1 MQAGRILTAG
11 LIAIAVAAAPAPA
24 FAWGATGH
32 ELASGAAVDALSKD
46 IPAFL
51 RTKKARAQ
59 IALLGREPDRWRN
72 AGRTH
77 DAERDPGH
85 YISIAP
91 DGKIST
97 LFTIDS
103 IPQTRGEFEKTINVA
118 GARYPGY
125 LPYAM
130 IDGYQQIVKDF
141 GYWRASRIG
150 AKTARTKAD
159 RDWFAADM
167 KLRESLL
174 IRDIGVWSHYVADAS
189 QPQHVSENHNGWV
202 SEYPDP
208 MTYPPPGLPREIY
221 GIHAYFEGPF
231 VKTNVTPEA
240 LRKAMPAY
248 RDCACTIEQRVAAFI
263 AGTLTFVR
271 PLYELVTS
279 RAIMAQKPEAVDFA
293 TSRLAAG
300 AAEIRDGV
308 EDAWKAS
315 ATSTVGYP
323 NINVADIESGKI
335 ILTRDM
341 YGSD

>member
-1 MQAGRILTAG
+1 MRTHTKLAAALVA
-11 LIAIAVAAAPAPA
+11 LAVATSPAPA

-32 ELASGAAVDALSKD
+32 EMVSGAAVDGLSKSL
-46 IPAFL
+46 PGFL
-51 RTKKARAQ
+51 RTKTARAQ
-59 IALLGREPDRWRN
+59 IALLGREPDRWRG

-77 DAERDPGH
+77 DAERDPAH
-85 YISIAP
+85 YISISP

-97 LFTIDS
+97 LFTIDA

-141 GYWRASRIG
+141 GYWRASKIG
-150 AKTARTKAD
+150 SKTARTKAD
-159 RDWFAADM
+159 REWFAADM
-167 KLRESLL
+167 KLREAIL

-189 QPQHVSENHNGWV
+189 QPQHVTEFHNGWAA
-202 SEYPDP
+202 EYADP

-231 VKTNVTPEA
+231 VKTNVTPAA

-248 RDCACTIEQRVAAFI
+248 RDCGCTFEQRAAAFI
-263 AGTLTFVR
+263 ANTFTFVR
-271 PLYELVTS
+271 PLYQLAAS
-279 RAIMAQKPEAVDFA
+279 KAIMAQTPEAVDFA
-293 TSRLAAG
+293 TVRLAAG
-300 AAEIRDGV
+300 AAEVRDGI

-323 NINVADIESGKI
+323 NINVADIESGKV

-341 YGSD
+341 YGAD